1 MHVARTPTFTQPVN
15 VLALPTPLPTGK
27 LSVLVFEDDFPL
39 NGEQDGGGGAGGAI
53 APVEPGLGGFNI
65 VLWDTYG
72 GLGDVTGQN
81 SNDMFNQPLSNSL
94 AGTIDPTTGH
104 DACPVSATPLAST
117 GAVLGQRKARTGGLI
132 TGNGAGPN
140 TATGMTGMIV
150 TCPKYEAD
158 GHTLSPLAGQ
168 AVIANLMPEK
178 FSVQAYPGADRIA
191 RGEEWIQTNTLDGQ
205 HPHDAFIEIGDP
217 SYFQEYGPAGYHVMI
232 GFANPAIINA
242 RHDDVCKGFG
252 TPGAV
257 GPCTNIINGQVDVE
271 RLSRIPDER
280 LYPSES
286 RDALTWTQCWV
297 SLGDPDGEDFM
308 FTKCDANGNFSFSNV
323 PGGNWR
329 LTIGDQWNDQ
339 IIDGLSTP
347 ANVGCTP
354 NGVPNGTTNATT
366 CPGGQTLD
374 LGNVGV
380 QQWQSNL
387 YTSTFID
394 DNKNGICDPGEIGIP
409 LIYTMIH
416 YRDGHNA
423 NALTTD
429 FNGVANFNETFPLFN
444 WYVVEA
450 DDTRYKT
457 TGIHTVY
464 DAGGPADGTTDC
476 GPGNGAR
483 PCGTSTCLQLHV
495 EHL

>member
-1 MHVARTPTFTQPVN
+1 
-15 VLALPTPLPTGK
+15 
-27 LSVLVFEDDFPL
+27 
-39 NGEQDGGGGAGGAI
+39 
-53 APVEPGLGGFNI
+53 
-65 VLWDTYG
+65 
-72 GLGDVTGQN
+72 
-81 SNDMFNQPLSNSL
+81 
-94 AGTIDPTTGH
+94 
-104 DACPVSATPLAST
+104 
-117 GAVLGQRKARTGGLI
+117 
-132 TGNGAGPN
+132 
-140 TATGMTGMIV
+140 MTGMIV

-178 FSVQAYPGADRIA
+178 FSVQAYPAADRIA

-252 TPGAV
+252 SPGAV
-257 GPCTNIINGQVDVE
+257 GPCTNIIKGQVDVE

-297 SLGDPDGEDFM
+297 SLGDPDAEDFM

-323 PGGNWR
+323 PSGNWR

-347 ANVGCTP
+347 ANVGCSSYS
-354 NGVPNGTTNATT
+354 GATGNT
-366 CPGGQTLD
+366 GCTGGQTLD
-374 LGNVGV
+374 LMHVGV
-380 QQWQSNL
+380 QQWQSNI
-387 YTSTFID
+387 YTRTFVD
-394 DNKNGICDPGEIGIP
+394 DNKNGILDKGEIGIP
-409 LIYTMIH
+409 LIYTMVH

-423 NALTTD
+423 NFADHGLQRRC
-429 FNGVANFNETFPLFN
+429 PLQRDIPAVQLVCRGSGFDPLQ
-444 WYVVEA
+444 
-450 DDTRYKT
+450 DDGHPHRLR
-457 TGIHTVY
+457 
-464 DAGGPADGTTDC
+464 C
-476 GPGNGAR
+476 GR
-483 PCGTSTCLQLHV
+483 PCRRHVQLRAWERRPSVRNFAVCLQQHV
-495 EHL
+495 KHL